1 MKIKRADKLF
11 LLFLLLAGIG
21 LGAGIYLP
29 RSGPGGRIEVRI
41 NGTAVATYPLSSN
54 LRQTISCPGGG
65 ANTFEIK
72 DGTVFMR
79 EADCHD
85 KVCVGML
92 GISSAGETIV
102 CLPHKLVLAITGPD
116 GDTPGLDAITGQ

>member
-1 MKIKRADKLF
+1 MKIKRGDKLF
-11 LLFLLLAGIG
+11 LLFLFLAGIG

-29 RSGPGGRIEVRI
+29 RSGPGSHVEVRI

-54 LRQTISCPGGG
+54 LRQTISCPDGGS
-65 ANTFEIK
+65 NTFEIK
-72 DGTVFMR
+72 DGVVFMR

-85 KVCVGML
+85 KVCVGMR

-102 CLPHKLVLAITGPD
+102 CLPINWYWLLPARTGLLPVL
-116 GDTPGLDAITGQ
+116 TP

>member
-1 MKIKRADKLF
+1 MKIKRGDKLF
-11 LLFLLLAGIG
+11 LLFLFLAGIG

-29 RSGPGGRIEVRI
+29 RSGPGSHVEVRI

-54 LRQTISCPGGG
+54 LRQTISCPDGSS
-65 ANTFEIK
+65 NTFEIK
-72 DGTVFMR
+72 DGVVFMR

-85 KVCVGML
+85 KVCVGMR

-102 CLPHKLVLAITGPD
+102 CLPHKLVLAIAGPD
-116 GDTPGLDAITGQ
+116 GATPGLDAVTGQ